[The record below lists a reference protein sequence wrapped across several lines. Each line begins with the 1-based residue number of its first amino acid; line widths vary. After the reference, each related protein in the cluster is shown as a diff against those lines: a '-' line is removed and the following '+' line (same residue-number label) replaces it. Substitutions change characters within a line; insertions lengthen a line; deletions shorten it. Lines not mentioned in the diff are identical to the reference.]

1 MRGLEV
7 LAQLVLSDE
16 SARKNK
22 GILQTFR
29 LPERD
34 VEEGIAEIGPLCLV
48 PAAERRVKGVRG
60 GDYQHIRLRETWDE
74 DS

>member
-7 LAQLVLSDE
+7 LAQLVLLDM

-29 LPERD
+29 LPECD
-34 VEEGIAEIGPLCLV
+34 VEKGIAEISPLCLV
-48 PAAERRVKGVRG
+48 PAAERRMEGVGR
-60 GDYQHIRLRETWDE
+60 GDYQHIGVREMTDK